1 MKKLIALTLSL
12 LFLFGVAS
20 CDTKKN
26 NNTPPQDDT
35 GDTQSDSNIIHGHGA
50 PNDNEGELYS
60 LYVDDDTNKIYEKN
74 AAYVPQISL
83 TSLKRKQLDLNSD
96 DAKWIY
102 TNCVAGENFDK
113 ESSVGNALRST
124 FLSTNITL
132 KCVMEIAATG
142 QQKQNV
148 ITYVAYNYGNVLM
161 KTEDNPANPS
171 GFDGARLV
179 GYSIYNV
186 DNDQYQIFGN
196 NNGEINDYTSYI
208 TSDDPGKRNIAA
220 NFTKRCLNNQLEET
234 TNFSLFDT
242 TLKELDNF
250 TVANRIYSL
259 SQTFSVSSALYD
271 AMLTPMYGE
280 GNYYVEF
287 KDIEFKLNEEGT
299 ALEYFKFNFGYGN
312 KDRTNTVEQ
321 SLYAEI
327 SDLRTT
333 YFEFPE

>member
-1 MKKLIALTLSL
+1 MKKSIILTLSL
-12 LFLFGVAS
+12 LFLFGLAS
-20 CDTKKN
+20 CGTKSDN
-26 NNTPPQDDT
+26 GGSPQDNTDN
-35 GDTQSDSNIIHGHGA
+35 TQAESSNIIHGHGA

-74 AAYVPQISL
+74 ASYVPQS
-83 TSLKRKQLDLNSD
+83 TPAHLKRRQLDND
-96 DAKWIY
+96 DEAKWIY

-161 KTEDNPANPS
+161 KTEDNPANPV

-196 NNGEINDYTSYI
+196 NNGEITDYTSYI

-250 TVANRIYSL
+250 DKTGRVYKL

-287 KDIEFKLNEEGT
+287 KDLEFKLNEEGT
-299 ALEYFKFNFGYGN
+299 ALDYFKFNFGYGN
-312 KDRTNTVEQ
+312 KDRTNTIEQ
-321 SLYAEI
+321 SFYAEI

-333 YFEFPE
+333 YFEFSE